1 MNHKK
6 TTNKKSIKYLEPK
19 KKSILRGGPK
29 NDKKISRWIWFAL
42 AVVIITTFAIYL
54 KAIHF
59 EIFYCWD
66 DNVYIRENN
75 FIKALGW
82 EHIKSIFSTFYFG
95 NYHPFTTLFYAV
107 EYKTGHGD
115 FSIFHFNNILLHL
128 INTVLVFVFVR
139 KISQANP
146 AVALITAAFFA
157 VHPMH
162 VESVAWVSERKDVL
176 YTFFFLLSL
185 IFYSD
190 YLKSQKIKYLLPAF
204 FLFICS
210 CLSKSAA
217 VVLPLVLLLLDY
229 YAGRKISQKMFLE
242 KIPFFIISLIFGIVA
257 IYSQKSSGAIQD
269 MAPDMTFMEHLATIS
284 YSFITYLFKAF
295 IPVSLSAYYPYPS
308 GLGSTLP
315 VIYYLSI
322 FIVALLV
329 FFVWYS
335 RKWGKDILFGFMFF
349 VITIILVLQII
360 PIGATSMAERYTYLP
375 YIGLFFIV
383 GKLYETLSGPV
394 KVRKKMKT
402 SLLIVLAL
410 GFIAFSAITN
420 ERIKKWENEEILFSD
435 VIAKHPDVGI
445 AYLNRGNYHYSYY
458 ANTLFVNDLLK
469 RKTYI
474 EKAARDFES
483 TLKCELSKDNKVKAY
498 FNLGTAKK
506 DLGDY
511 TGAIK
516 DLDSAI
522 KIDNKYYSAY
532 NNRGAAKY
540 MVNDYQGAI
549 DDWNK
554 AIEINPAL
562 TEAISNR
569 DTLTRIL
576 KTQKNN
582 P

>member
-6 TTNKKSIKYLEPK
+6 TTNKKTIKYKEPK
-19 KKSILRGGPK
+19 KKPTIK
-29 NDKKISRWIWFAL
+29 NDKKINRWVWLAL
-42 AVVIITTFAIYL
+42 AVVIITTFAIYF

-75 FIKALGW
+75 FIKALRW
-82 EHIKSIFSTFYFG
+82 ENIKSIFSTFYFG
-95 NYHPFTTLFYAV
+95 NYHPFTTLFYAI

-115 FSIFHFNNILLHL
+115 FSVFHFNNILLHL
-128 INTVLVFVFVR
+128 INTVLVFVFIR
-139 KISQANP
+139 KISPSNQ

-190 YLKSQKIKYLLPAF
+190 YLKSQKIKHLLLAF
-204 FLFICS
+204 FLFVFS
-210 CLSKSAA
+210 CFSKSAA
-217 VVLPLVLLLLDY
+217 VVLPWILLLLDY
-229 YAGRKISQKMFLE
+229 YAGRKISRKMFLE

-257 IYSQKSSGAIQD
+257 IYSQKSSGAIQN
-269 MAPDMTFMEHLATIS
+269 MAPTMTFMEHLATIAH
-284 YSFITYLFKAF
+284 SFVTYIFKAF
-295 IPVSLSAYYPYPS
+295 VPVGLSAYYPYPS
-308 GLGSTLP
+308 ELGTSTLP
-315 VIYYLSI
+315 LIYYLSF

-335 RKWGKDILFGFMFF
+335 RKWGKDIVFGFLFF

-360 PIGATSMAERYTYLP
+360 PIGAASMAERYTYIP

-383 GKLYETLSGPV
+383 GKLFETSSGTV
-394 KVRKKMKT
+394 KAGKKLKNG
-402 SLLIVLAL
+402 LLIVLAL
-410 GFIAFSAITN
+410 GFITFSAITN
-420 ERIKKWENEEILFSD
+420 ERVKKWENEEILFSE
-435 VIAKHPDVGI
+435 VIARHPGVGI
-445 AYLNRGNYHYSYY
+445 AYLNRGNYYYSYY
-458 ANTLFVNDLLK
+458 ANTLFVNDFFK
-469 RKTYI
+469 RKTHI

-483 TLKCELSKDNKVKAY
+483 ALKCDLSKDNKVKAY

-522 KIDNKYYSAY
+522 KIDNGYYNAY

-549 DDWNK
+549 DDWNR
-554 AIEINPAL
+554 AIELNPHL

-576 KTQKNN
+576 KTKK
-582 P
+582 